1 VKPPVAPT
9 TWTLSA
15 IPEGISICCMVT
27 TLILS
32 VPLHRSL
39 YSACSSSLFLFCFCV
54 LALDSPTSAI
64 PADYQMFRLTIRE
77 ATSSQIRAQCFLI

>member
-9 TWTLSA
+9 AWTLSA

-39 YSACSSSLFLFCFCV
+39 YSACSSSLFFRFCV

-64 PADYQMFRLTIRE
+64 PADYQMFRLLIRG
-77 ATSSQIRAQCFLI
+77 ATSPQIRARCFLLT